1 MIAMPRQEAIFECCR
16 GVIVDD
22 HLDREGADQV
32 KTTHVEFNEPV
43 SQFIDG
49 GVLEPFLQ
57 LCLNP

>member
-1 MIAMPRQEAIFECCR
+1 MIAMLRQGIFECCR

-22 HLDREGADQV
+22 HLDREGAEQV

-49 GVLEPFLQ
+49 GVLEPILQ
-57 LCLNP
+57 LCLKP